1 MPNRRVL
8 SLWFPRFAAERHL
21 RQARGLF
28 EAPFAVVAEEAQMQ
42 VLAALSAAAEA
53 AGLRPGQPL
62 RDALAMCPALVTRP
76 AAPEAEAAFL
86 AALRRWAGKFSPWVA
101 EEPPDGLV
109 VDLTGC
115 AHLFGG
121 EAALLAQAEADCA
134 DLGLTVR
141 AAVADTLGAAWA
153 LARHA
158 GRGGPPH
165 RSGDAI
171 DQEARATRSRAA
183 RRHWLKGG
191 PAPLPPD
198 AAEASGAP
206 GAPAPPAAAS
216 LPSGPDAPEP
226 GPHAAEQPPPA
237 ATQTRRAAPEAQTG
251 LPSSLPRFA
260 NTLGG
265 VPGTGKGGRQP
276 PSPALAPVP
285 APAPTPRGHIA
296 PPGQTRA
303 ALAPLPVVALR
314 LPEEAVAALA
324 RLGLRRIEDLMG
336 PARAPLARRFGREV
350 VRRLDQAL
358 GLEPEPVSPARP
370 EAVFAVRLT
379 LPEPIGLEA
388 DVAAAVDRLLPRLCT
403 KLAEKGRGA
412 RRLRLEA
419 HRTDHRVE
427 AIEVGLARP
436 ASEPDRLRPLLAMK
450 LAGIDAGFGIDR
462 LRLEA
467 IRTEPVH
474 PRQHRGHLEAA
485 RTAGARAGAAPG
497 LDDLVGKLGARIGLE
512 AITRLHLAES
522 HLPEKAA
529 QVLAAAWSEPA
540 PAPWPAPGRP
550 RPLVLF
556 RPEPVAAPETPD
568 PPSRFRWRRRA
579 FALASAAGPERIAP
593 EWWLDEPDWRTGTR
607 DYWRVETAEG
617 ERLWLYYAHGGTVS
631 GGWFCHGSF
640 A

>member
-8 SLWFPRFAAERHL
+8 SLWFPRLAAERHL
-21 RQARGLF
+21 RRAGGLAD
-28 EAPFAVVAEEAQMQ
+28 APFAVVAEHAQMQ

-62 RDALAMCPALVTRP
+62 RDALAVCPALVTRP
-76 AAPEAEAAFL
+76 AAPEAEAALL

-101 EEPPDGLV
+101 EAPPDGLV

-141 AAVADTLGAAWA
+141 AAIADTLGAAWA

-158 GRGGPPH
+158 GRGSGPH

-183 RRHWLKGG
+183 RRHWTKGG
-191 PAPLPPD
+191 PAPLLPPEGE
-198 AAEASGAP
+198 AAETAP
-206 GAPAPPAAAS
+206 MRARPHLPGTPAATPGPAQGSLRGCPPSPSPAPAPAAA
-216 LPSGPDAPEP
+216 P
-226 GPHAAEQPPPA
+226 
-237 ATQTRRAAPEAQTG
+237 RAAPEAAPG
-251 LPSSLPRFA
+251 PPPPLPLVP
-260 NTLGG
+260 NTVGG
-265 VPGTGKGGRQP
+265 DRRSRAGGGQP
-276 PSPALAPVP
+276 PSAAT
-285 APAPTPRGHIA
+285 APAPRGRIA

-303 ALAPLPVVALR
+303 ALAPLPVAALR
-314 LPEEAVAALA
+314 LPEQTVAALA
-324 RLGLRRIEDLMG
+324 RLGLRRIEDLTG

-370 EAVFAVRLT
+370 ETSFAVRLT

-388 DVAAAVDRLLPRLCT
+388 DVAAALDRLLPRLCA
-403 KLAEKGRGA
+403 KLAGKGRGA

-436 ASEPDRLRPLLAMK
+436 AAEPDRLRPLLAMK
-450 LAGIDAGFGIDR
+450 LDGIDAGFGIDR

-467 IRTEPVH
+467 VLTEPVH
-474 PRQHRGHLEAA
+474 PRQHRGHLDAA
-485 RTAGARAGAAPG
+485 RTATARAGAAAG

-512 AITRLHLAES
+512 AITRLCPAES

-540 PAPWPAPGRP
+540 PAPWPAPARP

-556 RPEPVAAPETPD
+556 RPEPVIAPQTPD
-568 PPSRFRWRRRA
+568 PPARFRWRRRA
-579 FALASAAGPERIAP
+579 RALASAAGPERIAP

-607 DYWRVETAEG
+607 DYWRVETADG
-617 ERLWLYYAHGGTVS
+617 ERLWLYYAHGGAVS